1 MGPELAYWAFHYL
14 AIAKRGFQKC
24 LYDGGMSSTYVKRTV
39 NNLRR
44 LITASGKSAREV
56 AHAAGI
62 DESTISKYLSGQRQ
76 PQIDVLEKIA
86 KGLGA
91 DFQEFFKP

>member
-1 MGPELAYWAFHYL
+1 
-14 AIAKRGFQKC
+14 
-24 LYDGGMSSTYVKRTV
+24 MSSTYVKRTV

-44 LITASGKSAREV
+44 LIAASGKSAREI
-56 AHAAGI
+56 AQASGI

-86 KGLGA
+86 KGLST

>member
-1 MGPELAYWAFHYL
+1 
-14 AIAKRGFQKC
+14 
-24 LYDGGMSSTYVKRTV
+24 MSSIYVKRSV

-44 LITASGKSAREV
+44 LIAESGKSARQV
-56 AHAAGI
+56 AKEAGI

-86 KGLGA
+86 KSLAVKFEKFFEGA
-91 DFQEFFKP
+91 

>member
-1 MGPELAYWAFHYL
+1 MASIY
-14 AIAKRGFQKC
+14 AKRA
-24 LYDGGMSSTYVKRTV
+24 V

-44 LITASGKSAREV
+44 LIANSGKTARRV
-56 AHAAGI
+56 AIEAGI

-86 KGLGA
+86 KSLGK
-91 DFQEFFKP
+91 DFKEFFEPN

>member
-1 MGPELAYWAFHYL
+1 
-14 AIAKRGFQKC
+14 
-24 LYDGGMSSTYVKRTV
+24 MSSTYVKRTV

-91 DFQEFFKP
+91 DFQEFFKHVLFPFRNNSRDSRMYYLGTS